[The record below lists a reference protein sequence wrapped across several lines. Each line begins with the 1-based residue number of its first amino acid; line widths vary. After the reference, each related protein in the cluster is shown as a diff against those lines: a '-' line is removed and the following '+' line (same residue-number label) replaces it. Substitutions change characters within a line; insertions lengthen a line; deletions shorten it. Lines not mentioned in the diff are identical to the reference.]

1 MKHEYISPWL
11 VDDTVAR
18 ASIGYRAVITLDGDT
33 VCDPSPMGADNARL
47 IASAPVLLDALQW
60 LLKHDPD
67 GDGGMP
73 DYKELRHV
81 CDRARSA
88 IRCAIGDA

>member
-1 MKHEYISPWL
+1 MMQEYISPWL

-33 VCDPSPMGADNARL
+33 VCNPSPMGADNARL
-47 IASAPVLLDALQW
+47 IASAPVLFDALKRAETA
-60 LLKHDPD
+60 LEAYS
-67 GDGGMP
+67 GGEAS
-73 DYKELRHV
+73 ELANI
-81 CDRARSA
+81 RAA